1 MAKPNP
7 DHREQVEFKFGPKE
21 RSLLDDLQLN
31 QTFKTG
37 GGIISDI
44 GQGIN
49 SVISPFVNGGDAGLV
64 MALAT
69 AYIVDDRMDLKST
82 EQLNEFLGSI
92 QLYAGPDFGIYPS
105 VLGMGAP
112 VCFCRPEDFPA
123 IPKHWNRSLQQ
134 DAPWNIWGEVDEN
147 FVGPIPLEDIP
158 PGLREWN
165 DTLKWRWINEQGP
178 NIDASRSGPWRSIS
192 EVEQYC
198 FENNLNILPW
208 MTLIPESPAL
218 TYDDQIPPVQDW
230 PDGLTNLYRFDQING
245 LNDANIVNIVFVWNN
260 QMSVYGELWRT
271 WSIQARY
278 QLFKLCGG
286 KPRSELDSLSD
297 LLSALSISIPGA
309 GLMNDVVDFIT
320 PDRADA
326 SDVLQVLETMGG
338 HGVLS
343 IIPSSIA
350 ESMRD
355 AGVQTSEE
363 MYLHTQS
370 VEYPMTVKWP
380 VWSTPPK
387 SIYKYE
393 TIHSTVEAIKI
404 LIPWYLGT
412 KFTIQAASAAGSII
426 PG

>member
-1 MAKPNP
+1 MPKPKP
-7 DHREQVEFKFGPKE
+7 DHREQVELKFGPKE
-21 RSLLDDLQLN
+21 RRLLDDFQLN

-37 GGIISDI
+37 GGVLADL
-44 GQGIN
+44 GQGIS
-49 SVISPFVNGGDAGLV
+49 SVISPFINGGDAGLV
-64 MALAT
+64 MALAG
-69 AYIVDDRMDLKST
+69 AYIADDRLDLQST
-82 EQLNEFLGSI
+82 KQLNEFLGTL

-105 VLGMGAP
+105 VFGLGAP

-123 IPKHWNRSLQQ
+123 IPKHWNKSLQQ

-178 NIDASRSGPWRSIS
+178 NIDASRSGPWRSIA

-198 FENNLNILPW
+198 FDNNLNILPW
-208 MTLIPESPAL
+208 MTLIPETPAL
-218 TYDDQIPPVQDW
+218 TYDDDIPPISDW
-230 PDGLTNLYRFDQING
+230 PNGLQKKYRFDHIIG
-245 LNDANIVNIVFVWNN
+245 LNENNIVNIVLVWNN
-260 QMSVYGELWRT
+260 QMAVYGHVWHT
-271 WSIQARY
+271 WSIEARY
-278 QLFKLCGG
+278 SLYKLCGG
-286 KPRSELDSLSD
+286 KPRTEMDSLTD
-297 LLSALSISIPGA
+297 LLRELNVSIPGA
-309 GLMNDVVDFIT
+309 GLMNDVLDAVSRDKA
-320 PDRADA
+320 PA
-326 SDVLQVLETMGG
+326 SDVLQVLEMMGG

-343 IIPSSIA
+343 MVPNWLA
-350 ESMRD
+350 QEMREE
-355 AGVQTSEE
+355 GIQTTDEIYE
-363 MYLHTQS
+363 HTQS
-370 VEYPMTVKWP
+370 LEYPMTVQWP
-380 VWSTPPK
+380 VDATPPK